1 MSRYDRGKHSK
12 DKIVSLNILA
22 LIFLIIAI
30 IIISYYIYNLYLST
44 KNKSIYEEINKHI
57 AVIENNIGAKEQ
69 AVNVKKVI
77 KLKEEN
83 FDVVGW
89 IQIENTTIDYPLLQ
103 TTNNDYYLTHNYKRQ
118 ESKYGSIYVKSECN
132 ILDDNS
138 NLIIYG
144 HNMKDKQMFNQLLNY
159 MDKNYYNQHKTIKI
173 ATEQGEDMYSIVA
186 VFKSKIFYQD
196 KKDVFKY
203 YNYTSFDNP
212 DEYNTFIA
220 NCKKMQLYDTGV
232 SAEYGDKLITLVTCE
247 YSQED
252 GRFVVVAKREKS

>member
-12 DKIVSLNILA
+12 DKVVSLSILA
-22 LIFLIIAI
+22 LIFLIVTIVI
-30 IIISYYIYNLYLST
+30 TSYYIYNLYLST
-44 KNKSIYEEINKHI
+44 KNKAIYREINENI
-57 AVIENNIGAKEQ
+57 SVIKNNIDIEQ
-69 AVNVKKVI
+69 QAINVKKVI

-83 FDVVGW
+83 SDVVGW
-89 IQIENTTIDYPLLQ
+89 IQIDNTTIDYPLLQ
-103 TTNNDYYLTHNYKRQ
+103 TTDNEYYLTHNYKKQ

-132 ILDDNS
+132 MLDDNS
-138 NLIIYG
+138 NIIIYG

-173 ATEQGEDMYSIVA
+173 ATEQEEDNYSIVA

-196 KKDVFKY
+196 KEDVFKY
-203 YNYTSFDNP
+203 YNYTRFNNS
-212 DEYNTFIA
+212 DEYNTFIT
-220 NCKKMQLYDTGV
+220 NCKSMALYDTGV

-252 GRFVVVAKREKS
+252 GRLVVVAKKVNK